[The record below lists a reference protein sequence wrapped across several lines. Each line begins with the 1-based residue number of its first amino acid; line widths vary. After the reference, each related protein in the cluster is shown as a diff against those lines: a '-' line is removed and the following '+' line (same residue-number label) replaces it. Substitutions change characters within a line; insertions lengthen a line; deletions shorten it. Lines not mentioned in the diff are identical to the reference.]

1 MHDDESLSGYVNK
14 LLELVN
20 QMKSYGEELTEQR
33 IVQKLL
39 ISLSRE
45 YDSIAEVIEETKD
58 TENIGV
64 QEVIGS
70 LKSHEQRLQRHNERV
85 TEKAFSSLNVSSK
98 DQSHSGQAGG
108 SKSKKNWK
116 SQKGK
121 KWDTKSENNSKKE
134 NQTEG
139 GKVPCKTCDK
149 LHYGVCWSKML
160 QV

>member
-1 MHDDESLSGYVNK
+1 MQDNESLSGYITK

-20 QMKSYGEELTEQR
+20 EMKSYREDISDQR

-58 TENIGV
+58 TETIGV

-70 LKSHEQRLQRHNERV
+70 LKSHEQRLQRHNEKLTV
-85 TEKAFSSLNVSSK
+85 KAFSSLSVNPREESNAAQDGS
-98 DQSHSGQAGG
+98 

-116 SQKGK
+116 S
-121 KWDTKSENNSKKE
+121 
-134 NQTEG
+134 
-139 GKVPCKTCDK
+139 
-149 LHYGVCWSKML
+149 
-160 QV
+160 